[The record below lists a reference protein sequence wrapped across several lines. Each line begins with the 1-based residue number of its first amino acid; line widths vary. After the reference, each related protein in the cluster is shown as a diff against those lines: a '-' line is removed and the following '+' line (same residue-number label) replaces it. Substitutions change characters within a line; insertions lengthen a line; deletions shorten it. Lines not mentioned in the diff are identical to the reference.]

1 MLTFSGTLGPV
12 LRMAETP
19 LCLFFSRFCRSHWAD
34 ELENDFLDT
43 MDVLVKA
50 NAGARKRGR
59 LSVGGGVANIVRV
72 AILVTLRRE
81 PICCSGGRP
90 R

>member
-1 MLTFSGTLGPV
+1 MFTFSGTLGPV

-43 MDVLVKA
+43 MVILVTA
-50 NAGARKRGR
+50 NAGVRKRGR
-59 LSVGGGVANIVRV
+59 SSVREGVANIVRV
-72 AILVTLRRE
+72 AILVELRRE

-90 R
+90 Q